1 MNNTQ
6 LSQYITAHNKQ
17 VELIESLRKQINQ
30 LERSNKRLAM
40 IIQVSLGCFGGV
52 VAFILLF

>member
-1 MNNTQ
+1 MNSTQ

-17 VELIESLRKQINQ
+17 VELIELLRKQVNQ

>member
-1 MNNTQ
+1 MNSTQ

-17 VELIESLRKQINQ
+17 VELIESLRKQVNQ

-40 IIQVSLGCFGGV
+40 IIQISLGCFGGV